1 MAEGER
7 LMAVDLVEN
16 VVKVF
21 GNFWLFLLSMM
32 GLMTYWGMKANL
44 SYEVLIVFLLGFA
57 FAFSL
62 LYSQIWLAIAI
73 IVGVILF
80 LVPWNRVFGR

>member
-1 MAEGER
+1 
-7 LMAVDLVEN
+7 MAVDLVEN

-32 GLMTYWGMKANL
+32 GLMTYWGMRANL

-73 IVGVILF
+73 IVCAILF
-80 LVPWNRVFGR
+80 LIPWNRVFGR